1 MKLALF
7 LIIIL
12 KLATKKKKIILI
24 DLITLFIIF
33 LKNYLIICDK
43 T

>member
-12 KLATKKKKIILI
+12 KLATKKKIILI